1 MVTDLLHSI
10 GECEETLRYLV
21 DEHASAEEFW
31 PEFAAAANVAEER
44 LLHADRPMFHQAI
57 VEMLR
62 QYGKLPSLAASSF
75 HQRRNAV

>member
-1 MVTDLLHSI
+1 MVTDLVHSI
-10 GECEETLRYLV
+10 GEFEETLRYLL
-21 DEHASAEEFW
+21 DEYSLDEDFW

-44 LLHADRPMFHQAI
+44 LLPADRPMFHKAN

-75 HQRRNAV
+75 HQGRNAA